1 MGISKMEQGSVS
13 LKLKPSVD
21 ELEIYRHGAE
31 VLVDGNIPARI
42 TAVEIR
48 GDLITYQCCWWDE
61 RQRRS
66 EWVSA
71 EEVKPKNGDS
81 VRRIRLI

>member
-1 MGISKMEQGSVS
+1 MELGN
-13 LKLKPSVD
+13 LAAKLNQNVN
-21 ELEIYRHGAE
+21 ELSIYRHGAE

-48 GDLITYQCCWWDE
+48 GDLVTYQCCWWDE

-71 EEVKPKNGDS
+71 EEVKPKNGNS
-81 VRRIRLI
+81 TRRIRLI